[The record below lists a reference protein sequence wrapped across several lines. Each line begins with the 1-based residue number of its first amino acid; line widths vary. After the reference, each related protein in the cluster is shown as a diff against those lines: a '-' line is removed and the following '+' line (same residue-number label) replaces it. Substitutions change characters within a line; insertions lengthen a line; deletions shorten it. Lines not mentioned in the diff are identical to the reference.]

1 MAGKNPK
8 KKSKKNVPSGRCYI
22 SAGFG
27 NTIVTI
33 TDAKG
38 NAVCWSTAGMLGFKG
53 SRKGTPFAAQMAAED
68 AAKKAMECGM
78 KSVDLFLNGPG
89 SGREPAVRAIAN
101 AGLKI
106 TLLKDVTPVPHNG
119 CRPPKRRRI

>member
-22 SAGFG
+22 QAGFG

-38 NAVCWSTAGMLGFKG
+38 DAVCWSTAWY
-53 SRKGTPFAAQMAAED
+53 
-68 AAKKAMECGM
+68 
-78 KSVDLFLNGPG
+78 
-89 SGREPAVRAIAN
+89 VRF
-101 AGLKI
+101 
-106 TLLKDVTPVPHNG
+106 
-119 CRPPKRRRI
+119 